1 MSGLRVRV
9 LGDVDLK
16 KEVSRLIKDLDE
28 VEDPAA
34 MAAAVP
40 IWEKWRELVP
50 VLEGHYRDSLTI
62 VWLKAEQKAGI
73 GTRWL
78 PYLERNDQ
86 PVIYS
91 KTLEFGDSD
100 AAARP
105 SQRPALKASRQA
117 AIDAGAVPI
126 KAVVKGRRPR
136 KRVPTT

>member
-1 MSGLRVRV
+1 MSVRVRI
-9 LGDVDLK
+9 LGGVDLQ

-50 VLEGHYRDSLTI
+50 VLDGHYRDSLTI

-91 KTLEFGDSD
+91 KVLEFGSSD
-100 AAARP
+100 TAAKP
-105 SQRPALKASRQA
+105 SARPALRASRGA
-117 AIDAGAVPI
+117 AIEAGAVPI
-126 KAVVKGRRPR
+126 KALVKGRRPR
-136 KRVPTT
+136 KVVPTS